1 MRRAVRFLMGHEP
14 RQIDEIDPTLTVLE
28 WLRTHE
34 RRIGTKEGCAEGDCG
49 ACTVVLARPDGPGL
63 RYEALDSCILFVPML
78 DGCQLLTVEDLKG
91 PDGSLHPVQQAL
103 VDTHGSQCGF
113 CTPGFVMA
121 LLAWFHSGAGLEQV
135 NDALAG
141 NLCRCTG
148 YGPIVAAAARAL
160 ELAPDRRDH
169 LVEREAETVAALR
182 ALDATVE
189 IGAGDRRWVSPA
201 SVDAL
206 ADVLLARPEARI
218 VSGATDVALW
228 VTKQLRE
235 LDEIVWLGRVRE
247 LQEITENEGG
257 IEIGAGVP
265 LARALP
271 VLARHWPDLG
281 ELLRR
286 FGSAQVRNA
295 GTVGGNIANG
305 SPIGDLP
312 PALIALG
319 ATLHLRRGTERRALP
334 LEAFFL
340 DYGRQDRRP
349 GEFVERVVVPRP
361 ARGTE
366 FRAWKI
372 SKRFDQDI
380 SGVCGCFAIRVES
393 GRVAAA
399 RIAYGGMAAVPRRA
413 RGAES
418 ALMGRPWTRATV
430 DAAMAALARDL
441 TPISD
446 WRASRDYRMQ
456 VAKNLLLKC
465 WLETEGEGAPTRLA
479 GPRSLPRG

>member
-1 MRRAVRFLMGHEP
+1 
-14 RQIDEIDPTLTVLE
+14 
-28 WLRTHE
+28 
-34 RRIGTKEGCAEGDCG
+34 
-49 ACTVVLARPDGPGL
+49 
-63 RYEALDSCILFVPML
+63 
-78 DGCQLLTVEDLKG
+78 
-91 PDGSLHPVQQAL
+91 
-103 VDTHGSQCGF
+103 
-113 CTPGFVMA
+113 
-121 LLAWFHSGAGLEQV
+121 
-135 NDALAG
+135 
-141 NLCRCTG
+141 
-148 YGPIVAAAARAL
+148 
-160 ELAPDRRDH
+160 
-169 LVEREAETVAALR
+169 
-182 ALDATVE
+182 
-189 IGAGDRRWVSPA
+189 
-201 SVDAL
+201 
-206 ADVLLARPEARI
+206 
-218 VSGATDVALW
+218 
-228 VTKQLRE
+228 
-235 LDEIVWLGRVRE
+235 
-247 LQEITENEGG
+247 
-257 IEIGAGVP
+257 
-265 LARALP
+265 
-271 VLARHWPDLG
+271 
-281 ELLRR
+281 
-286 FGSAQVRNA
+286 
-295 GTVGGNIANG
+295 VGGNIANG

-334 LEAFFL
+334 LEDFFL